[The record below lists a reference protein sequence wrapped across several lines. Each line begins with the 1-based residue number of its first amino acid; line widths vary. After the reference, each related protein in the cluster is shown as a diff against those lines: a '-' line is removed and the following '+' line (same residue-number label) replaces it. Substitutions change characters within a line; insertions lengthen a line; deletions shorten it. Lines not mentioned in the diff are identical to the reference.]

1 MGRMRWVI
9 LVLCMLVCLTTEAF
23 AAQQNGLEVRIT
35 SNKKHYDLTEIAE
48 VAVAVENTMDRA
60 VYNVKIANA
69 LPEDLKR
76 AAEPGILF
84 IDEIP
89 AHSTVK
95 KGFHIMKSGV
105 ILTIQSDKECYER
118 DEIAELTITVANHG
132 DSAIHDIDVASYL
145 PDGLQYVTMKDNEV
159 LRFPR
164 IDAGESVSQR
174 IRVKVMDPLPQTG
187 DDTSKPLLM
196 YAMLLVLSTGLLIRY
211 RRGTEIRQ

>member
-1 MGRMRWVI
+1 MGRIRWVI
-9 LVLCMLVCLTTEAF
+9 LGLCMLVCLTTEAF

-69 LPEDLKR
+69 LPEDLKH

-89 AHSTVK
+89 AHSTVTRV
-95 KGFHIMKSGV
+95 FHFMKSGV
-105 ILTIQSDKECYER
+105 ILTIQSDRERYER
-118 DEIAELTITVANHG
+118 NGIAELTITVANHG
-132 DSAIHDIDVASYL
+132 DSAIHDVDVASYL